1 MTEER
6 KAELKAEKQA
16 RFKTE
21 AFTKPKPRA
30 LLPKEKLAIAEFLR
44 TGKKIDAYRSA
55 YSGKKEFAHRYAN
68 TFFKRPK
75 IVSALEK
82 ALKESKFDDAY
93 AVDTMKKIVDGGMKN
108 IDITRPD
115 TALKALE
122 TYFKIT
128 GKMGQGPKTPTRI
141 DPETQAKRM
150 GLSELQQS
158 LKELDKKQKRILA
171 IISGSVVT
179 AEEGEIIE

>member
-1 MTEER
+1 VKYKPNGTKNLLEGR
-6 KAELKAEKQA
+6 RGDLTLAQK
-16 RFKTE
+16 KT
-21 AFTKPKPRA
+21 
-30 LLPKEKLAIAEFLR
+30 IAEYLR
-44 TGKKIDAYRSA
+44 TGKKTQAYKSA
-55 YSGKKEFAHRYAN
+55 HSGKAKWATKYAN
-68 TFFKRPK
+68 VFFKNKR
-75 IVSALEK
+75 IVSALDK

-93 AVDTMKKIVDGGMKN
+93 AIDTLKKITNAGLEN

-115 TALKALE
+115 TSLKALE

-128 GKMGQGPKTPTRI
+128 GKMGQGPKTPMRV

-150 GLSELQQS
+150 GLSELQAS

>member
-1 MTEER
+1 MKKYKPNGTKNLLNR
-6 KAELKAEKQA
+6 DNSHLSLAQQ
-16 RFKTE
+16 KT
-21 AFTKPKPRA
+21 
-30 LLPKEKLAIAEFLR
+30 IAEYLK
-44 TGKKIDAYRSA
+44 TGNKKASYMS
-55 YSGKKEFAHRYAN
+55 SHNGKAKHASKYADV
-68 TFFKRPK
+68 FFKNPK
-75 IVSALEK
+75 IVNALEK
-82 ALKESKFDDAY
+82 ALKESKFDDQY
-93 AVDTMKKIVDGGMKN
+93 AVDTMKKIVEGGMQN

-141 DPETQAKRM
+141 DPETVAKRM
-150 GLSELQQS
+150 GMGELQKS

-179 AEEGEIIE
+179 VEEGEIVE